1 MFGDDIQLPPY
12 NENDRPT
19 PRSPYGISKLASER
33 MIEFYD
39 NQYGIKSTILR
50 YANVYGPRQD
60 PHGESGVVAIFE
72 EKIKNGETPTI
83 YGDGTQTRDFI
94 HVDDVVWANMLTMN
108 EDIYGLFHVG
118 TEIETSINQ
127 LWETMSGGKP
137 CNHGPAVPG
146 EVQRSSLDASKLQYR
161 DWETDRKSTRLN
173 SSHRSLSRMPSSA

>member
-127 LWETMSGGKP
+127 LWYT
-137 CNHGPAVPG
+137 V
-146 EVQRSSLDASKLQYR
+146 RI
-161 DWETDRKSTRLN
+161 
-173 SSHRSLSRMPSSA
+173 